1 MLRVNYVRWGQTVE
15 GLRELAMTA
24 AHPRTRERYW
34 ALYEVAQDLS
44 ATVVA
49 EGGGRNPQTVMK
61 WVHRYNAQGPEAL
74 VYRRS
79 GGRPL
84 FARKS
89 NVRST
94 E

>member
-1 MLRVNYVRWGQTVE
+1 
-15 GLRELAMTA
+15 MTA